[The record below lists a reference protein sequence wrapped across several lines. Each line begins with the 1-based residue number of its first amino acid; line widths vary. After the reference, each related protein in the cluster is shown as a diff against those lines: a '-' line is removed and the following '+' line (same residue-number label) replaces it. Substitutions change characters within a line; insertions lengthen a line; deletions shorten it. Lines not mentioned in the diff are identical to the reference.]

1 MLASILKSTAIG
13 IFLCASSASAIANWD
28 ITFINLL
35 TDFSKDSTNEA
46 TLNYEIGKGRTS
58 YQVDL
63 FNKGCANPIT
73 GTTVGK
79 SASTADQD
87 PVSADLEN
95 LEILL
100 DFDKQT
106 MATSGSSIWNSLQ
119 QEIELCVRVQ
129 LLSAT
134 GDIITE
140 DKRDIDIAFD
150 FDVDFT
156 TQEPVNMQAA
166 SLSSGFSTST
176 VDNYVQACTCDSA
189 TSFTCNTDTL
199 GPNSLLNICISST
212 SSDMNV
218 NYIDNLKMTQGA
230 EEFVIIE
237 TGTLQDS
244 SISSSSLVP
253 GSNGAHVATIIPS
266 KFFSYTGTSTAVVT
280 GVVKL
285 KLVGTRRELAVK
297 ISGYPKVK
305 TTSSIRA
312 LKMDEEDQFSFNR
325 ADALS
330 TKNTSL
336 DDQADQV
343 DQFSFPLQLARKELE
358 VTEEHINGATMT
370 NTFLAFVMAI
380 GAFAIML

>member
-1 MLASILKSTAIG
+1 MLASIFKSTAIG
-13 IFLCASSASAIANWD
+13 IFLCASSASAIDNWD

-46 TLNYEIGKGRTS
+46 TLNYELGKGRSS
-58 YQVDL
+58 YQVAL
-63 FNKGCANPIT
+63 FNKGCASDIA
-73 GTTVGK
+73 GTTVGLTT
-79 SASTADQD
+79 STAEQVPTSTDHD
-87 PVSADLEN
+87 D

-106 MATSGSSIWNSLQ
+106 MATSGSNIWDSFSQ
-119 QEIELCVRVQ
+119 KIELCVVVQ

-166 SLSSGFSTST
+166 SLSSGSSTTS
-176 VDNYVQACTCDSA
+176 VDNYVEACTCDDA

-218 NYIDNLKMTQGA
+218 NYIDNLNMTQGA

-237 TGTLQDS
+237 AGEEQDS
-244 SISSSSLVP
+244 SISSMTMVP
-253 GSNGAHVATIIPS
+253 ANNGVHVATIIPS
-266 KFFSYTGTSTAVVT
+266 AFFSYSSTSTAVVT
-280 GVVKL
+280 GVVRL

-297 ISGYPKVK
+297 ISGYPKVQ

-312 LKMDEEDQFSFNR
+312 LNTDEEDQLSFNR

-330 TKNTSL
+330 TKKTL
-336 DDQADQV
+336 FDDQVDQV

-380 GAFAIML
+380 GAFVIML

>member
-46 TLNYEIGKGRTS
+46 TLNYELGKGRSS

-63 FNKGCANPIT
+63 FNKGCATSIS
-73 GTTVGK
+73 GTIVGK
-79 SASTADQD
+79 TTSTAEKD
-87 PVSADLEN
+87 PVNADLDN

-166 SLSSGFSTST
+166 SLSSGSITT
-176 VDNYVQACTCDSA
+176 YVDNYVQACTCDDA

-244 SISSSSLVP
+244 SISSSTLVP
-253 GSNGAHVATIIPS
+253 ASNGAHVATIIPS
-266 KFFSYTGTSTAVVT
+266 TFFSYSSTSTAVVT

-297 ISGYPKVK
+297 ISGYPKVQ

-312 LKMDEEDQFSFNR
+312 LNTDEEDQLSFNR

-330 TKNTSL
+330 TKKTL
-336 DDQADQV
+336 FDDQV

-358 VTEEHINGATMT
+358 VTEQHINGATMT
-370 NTFLAFVMAI
+370 NTFLVFATAI
-380 GAFAIML
+380 GAFVIML